1 MKCCNSVFHPLL
13 HNFPLMFLFRA
24 FNPQTITITGVTGG
38 TFKLWVQDMYP
49 TTDLTL
55 ASTTSEI
62 ANALTAAANML
73 TLNDIDVECNSFSVS
88 KALFQSNT
96 AIQLNITF
104 VVNNEMPLSHTTAY
118 VDDLTGK
125 SLQLGAREFF
135 LCRSSWLVRV
145 GMLGGSV

>member
-1 MKCCNSVFHPLL
+1 L
-13 HNFPLMFLFRA
+13 RA
-24 FNPQTITITGVTGG
+24 SLQTITITGVTGG

-73 TLNDIDVECNSFSVS
+73 ALNDIDVECNSFSVS

-125 SLQLGAREFF
+125 N
-135 LCRSSWLVRV
+135 CCN
-145 GMLGGSV
+145 SVQ

>member
-1 MKCCNSVFHPLL
+1 
-13 HNFPLMFLFRA
+13 MFLFRA

>member
-1 MKCCNSVFHPLL
+1 L
-13 HNFPLMFLFRA
+13 RA
-24 FNPQTITITGVTGG
+24 CLQTITITGITGG

-62 ANALTAAANML
+62 ASALTAAANML
-73 TLNDIDVECNSFSVS
+73 ALNDIDVECNSFSVS

-125 SLQLGAREFF
+125 PVTAWHNESCLLVVLCGWSSISEYRRVDARARLF
-135 LCRSSWLVRV
+135 CR
-145 GMLGGSV
+145 